1 MENFYKVIDL
11 IAEELIQTNQVEW
24 HYEDDILDY
33 GDDGNGFGYQAK
45 PIQTLIID
53 DMPEIFVDEE
63 LQVLDTS
70 RNSSQ
75 RRQTN
80 QL

>member
-33 GDDGNGFGYQAK
+33 GDDGDGFGYQAK
-45 PIQTLIID
+45 PTRTLVID

-63 LQVLDTS
+63 LQQALEDRVKEFIDEGE
-70 RNSSQ
+70 
-75 RRQTN
+75 
-80 QL
+80 

>member
-33 GDDGNGFGYQAK
+33 GDDGDGFGYQAK

-63 LQVLDTS
+63 LQQALEDRVKELIDTGE
-70 RNSSQ
+70 
-75 RRQTN
+75 
-80 QL
+80 

>member
-11 IAEELIQTNQVEW
+11 IAEELIRTNQVEW

-33 GDDGNGFGYQAK
+33 GDDGDGFGYQAK
-45 PIQTLIID
+45 PIQTLVID

-63 LQVLDTS
+63 LQQDLEDRVKELIDTGE
-70 RNSSQ
+70 
-75 RRQTN
+75 
-80 QL
+80 